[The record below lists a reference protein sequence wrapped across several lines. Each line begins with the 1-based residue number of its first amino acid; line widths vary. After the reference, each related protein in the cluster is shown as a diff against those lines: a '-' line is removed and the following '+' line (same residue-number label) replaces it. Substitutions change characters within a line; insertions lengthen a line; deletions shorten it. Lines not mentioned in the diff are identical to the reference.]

1 MFGNSCVLKL
11 VLIWCVICA
20 VLVEC
25 RRQKKDVHH
34 MIILGN
40 RDKSR
45 LVRSHRYSSG
55 RHKRRPSSKKKHHN
69 YPTYSSEESHSF
81 EKDSSDERPARSKPK
96 RHQNRH
102 SHRPTPSSFY
112 EEDNNVQPFIPLQ
125 TFPDVKWQPMSSQE
139 LFPQPSTY
147 QNHFRMFPGGYQRGA
162 IHYSQPVPL
171 EITTPYAM
179 PSNHFVSY
187 ESTVYPPL
195 NTQTFS
201 TKDAYKPFDYSILE
215 KTEKPVK
222 ERDTKTAVTPFSI
235 VVEGSTVK
243 EDKTTVRAWGTRNK
257 GKRGRGSGKFEFGQ
271 KENKS

>member
-1 MFGNSCVLKL
+1 
-11 VLIWCVICA
+11 
-20 VLVEC
+20 
-25 RRQKKDVHH
+25 

-45 LVRSHRYSSG
+45 LVRSHRYVYYQILGNKKKITGWCCRYSSG

-69 YPTYSSEESHSF
+69 HQTYSSEESHSF
-81 EKDSSDERPARSKPK
+81 EEDSSERPGSKPK

-102 SHRPTPSSFY
+102 KHRPTPSSFY

-125 TFPDVKWQPMSSQE
+125 NFPDVKWQPMSSQE
-139 LFPQPSTY
+139 LFGNFPQPSTY

-187 ESTVYPPL
+187 ESTPL

-222 ERDTKTAVTPFSI
+222 ETKTVTPFSI
-235 VVEGSTVK
+235 IVEGSTEKVN
-243 EDKTTVRAWGTRNK
+243 KTTVRGTRNK
-257 GKRGRGSGKFEFGQ
+257 GKRVRGSGKFEFGQ
-271 KENKS
+271 KENKP